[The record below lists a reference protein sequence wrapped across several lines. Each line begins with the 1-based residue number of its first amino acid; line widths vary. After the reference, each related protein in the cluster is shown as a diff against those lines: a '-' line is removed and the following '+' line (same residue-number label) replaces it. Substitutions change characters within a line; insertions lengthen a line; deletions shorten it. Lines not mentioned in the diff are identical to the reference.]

1 MALENSV
8 IVDKLKEEGI
18 NENLGNGLTFE
29 TEDDLT
35 SWVGNYKSG
44 LPEPVKKLEDY
55 TKEERDELAKDP
67 TFKGAKGLQ
76 GYSDSIRNKKKPETK
91 PIEKKPD
98 VEPEWAKN
106 IREQN
111 EKILNQNESENF
123 NKLVIKVA
131 KEEDLN
137 ETYVARVRKGLKND
151 ATEADIVA
159 EIKSYKKEMA
169 DLGIKEF
176 GTPGGGSG
184 GDNLKTK
191 KLAEKWRDKK
201 LKQQKK

>member
-1 MALENSV
+1 MSIENSV

-29 TEDDLT
+29 TEDDLS

-44 LPEPVKKLEDY
+44 LPEPVKKLEEY
-55 TKEERDELAKDP
+55 TKEELDELAKDP

-91 PIEKKPD
+91 PDPKPNEN
-98 VEPEWAKN
+98 EPEWAKN

-111 EKILNQNESENF
+111 EKILNRNQTDQF
-123 NKLVIKVA
+123 NKLVEKLG
-131 KEEDLN
+131 KDEDLN
-137 ETYVARVRKGLKND
+137 ETHITRIKKGLKTD
-151 ATEADIVA
+151 VTEADITA
-159 EIKSYKKEMA
+159 EIKSYKKEMS

-184 GDNLKTK
+184 GNNLKTQ

-201 LKQQKK
+201 LKNKKK